1 MDELLKA
8 GKKIKYRKGE
18 ILIRPSDIGGELFV
32 IVDGMIHA
40 YTIEESG
47 EKNIHTIYGPGEMF
61 PLAWIIKKKP
71 LNIYYEAISDCEVVK
86 IAVDKTVKLLQA
98 DTSVSFAMLHKVIEQ
113 FIAYKARVDNLEYK
127 FARERVAYRL
137 LLLARRFGQ
146 EKDGVIT
153 LPRFSQ
159 EEIGSATNVSRESV
173 GRELKR
179 FEKLGLIKYESRKLE
194 ILDQAG
200 LHKEI
205 APIDTPL
212 FIDDL

>member
-1 MDELLKA
+1 MEELLKV
-8 GKKIKYRKGE
+8 GTKIKYRKGE
-18 ILIRPSDIGGELFV
+18 ILIRPSDIGGELFI
-32 IVDGMIHA
+32 IVDGMVHA

-71 LNIYYEAISDCEVVK
+71 LNIFYEALSDCEVTKV
-86 IAVDKTVKLLQA
+86 AADKAIKLLRTDA
-98 DTSVSFAMLHKVIEQ
+98 DASFAMLRKVIEQ
-113 FIAYKARVDNLEYK
+113 FVAYKGRVDNLEYK

-137 LLLARRFGQ
+137 LLLGRRFGQ

-179 FEKLGLIKYESRKLE
+179 FEKIGLIKYEPGTLK
-194 ILDQAG
+194 ILDRNG

-205 APIDTPL
+205 APIGTPL
-212 FIDDL
+212 FIDDM